1 MKLIKEIKSR
11 AVLFENNII
20 YMKEINLKKVAFDKF
35 INNSCFSLS
44 PLGTNI
50 ILGCIFSIKYLD
62 E

>member
-20 YMKEINLKKVAFDKF
+20 YKKEINLKKVAFDKF
-35 INNSCFSLS
+35 SNNSCFSLS

-50 ILGCIFSIKYLD
+50 IFGCIFSIKYLD